1 MRKSQSGVAKVGGRG
16 SAPDL
21 RRFASRVV
29 VGDVLPERKREQKR
43 FLGDIDLPD
52 PFHALAFPSALD
64 AKRAIADHLGMPLA
78 KLSPDQLSALNALLA
93 DTLAKPVVWD
103 HVRCHLD
110 PVYRG

>member
-1 MRKSQSGVAKVGGRG
+1 LAEQLSLPRAALSDDPTLAASLSTVEVAKQPF
-16 SAPDL
+16 SD
-21 RRFASRVV
+21 
-29 VGDVLPERKREQKR
+29 
-43 FLGDIDLPD
+43 PD
-52 PFHALAFPSALD
+52 PFHELAFPSALD